1 MSEWVSVGH
10 GLQYRKHP
18 KRKHG
23 VRFDRYFRG
32 RYTVSGR
39 TTTVGFGWESEG
51 WTQSK
56 CLMELGGLKEAA
68 KTGQGPTTLKEKQS
82 KAEKQKRAE
91 KKRKITFRNFFEKTY
106 FPVSKLTKKP
116 ESYRKEE
123 EHFKNWLN
131 SEVGN
136 KPMQDIFPLHLERIK
151 KSILDAERA
160 PRTIQYV
167 FATFRQCWNMARRDG
182 IVVRESPTKQV
193 KVPKVDNRRM
203 RYLTYEQAET
213 LLEKLKLK
221 SPKVHDMSLIS
232 LHCGLR
238 AGEIFKIRWG
248 DLDFNTGTIRV
259 RDPKGRPAR
268 TAYTTEMVKDALS
281 CLERRSHDDLVF
293 KSEAGGQIKK
303 MSNTFERVVK
313 DMKLNDGIED
323 KRQKIVF
330 HSLRHTFASWLVQD
344 GENLYS
350 VMELMGHSTLLM
362 TERYSHLA
370 EDNLKAAV
378 KNFEKNLR
386 DKRKEK
392 KKVIALK
399 QKED

>member
-1 MSEWVSVGH
+1 
-10 GLQYRKHP
+10 
-18 KRKHG
+18 
-23 VRFDRYFRG
+23 
-32 RYTVSGR
+32 
-39 TTTVGFGWESEG
+39 
-51 WTQSK
+51 
-56 CLMELGGLKEAA
+56 MELGGLKEAA